1 MPTTLGRLLGPDI
14 RADPAPASGPAAR
27 HRIISA
33 SPYDIPAPAHQ
44 NVTMPLRVALLG
56 VGVALGLW
64 ARALAASSRLSFAS
78 RTSWGTI
85 FLLIAG
91 WSAMVAA
98 VIVLRERRRCAL
110 LLYAVGS
117 WWFVRELASPS
128 VEFPLAFTIGL
139 LLFPLGPALVTHLLL
154 SHPAGRIE
162 GWPYRVIVAS
172 GYVVTAGVLGL
183 AGTSFFD
190 PEPMGCVGCPDNLLL
205 IHAEPGLYDRLNLT
219 GVQLGA
225 AWLILAL
232 GAGAWR
238 VISAK
243 PGSRSSISLVAA
255 GAIGFLTASAAY
267 YLTSLTA
274 GALGGN
280 GRGFAIWQAQGACLI
295 LLAVAMIGDLWRVR
309 RARRNLT
316 RLVVDLAG
324 PAPGRLRDALAQR
337 LADPSL
343 VIGYP
348 IEDGGRYVDAEAREV
363 RLPPPGGRAVT
374 SLRRGSSE
382 LAILVHRPGILGSQP
397 LVDDLVAS
405 VQLGLENERL
415 TAEDLAQLDDLRSS
429 GSRIVAAGDTERRRI
444 ERNLHDGAQQRMVAL
459 LLSLR
464 LIRTGPGGG
473 APQLEAAEQ
482 RLRQAIAD
490 LRRVAQ
496 GVHPVLL
503 KEAGL
508 RPALDALGEERPI
521 TVQAAPGRRYPDAIE
536 SSVYLVVA
544 RMSAAGATSV
554 VINDDG
560 SHLTTR
566 VTVNGHPSDLLD
578 LTDRAKTLGGDIEIT
593 DTGDEVVATLTL
605 PSRQSSG

>member
-1 MPTTLGRLLGPDI
+1 
-14 RADPAPASGPAAR
+14 
-27 HRIISA
+27 
-33 SPYDIPAPAHQ
+33 
-44 NVTMPLRVALLG
+44 MPLRVALLA

-64 ARALAASSRLSFAS
+64 ARAVAASSSGLSFAT

-98 VIVLRERRRCAL
+98 VVLLRERRRCAL

-117 WWFVRELASPS
+117 WWFVRELATPS
-128 VEFPLAFTIGL
+128 VEIPLAFTIGL
-139 LLFPLGPALVTHLLL
+139 VLFPVGPALVAHLLL
-154 SHPAGRIE
+154 SHPTGRIE
-162 GWPYRVIVAS
+162 GWPYRVIVTG
-172 GYVVTAGVLGL
+172 GYLVTAGVLGL
-183 AGTSFFD
+183 GGTSMFD
-190 PEPMGCVGCPDNLLL
+190 PEPMGCVGCPHNLLL
-205 IHAEPGLYDRLNLT
+205 IHADPGVFERVNLT

-225 AWLILAL
+225 VWSILAL

-243 PGSRSSISLVAA
+243 PGSRSSISLVAP
-255 GAIGFLTASAAY
+255 GAIGFLAASTAY
-267 YLTSLTA
+267 YLTSLAT
-274 GALGGN
+274 GVLGGS
-280 GRGFAIWQAQGACLI
+280 GRDLAVWQAQGACLI
-295 LLAVAMIGDLWRVR
+295 LLAAAMTGDLWRVR

-324 PAPGRLRDALAQR
+324 PAPGRLRDALAER
-337 LADPSL
+337 FADPNL
-343 VIGYP
+343 VIAYP
-348 IEDGGRYVDAEAREV
+348 IEDGRRYVDAEAQEV
-363 RLPPPGGRAVT
+363 RLPPPGERAMT

-382 LAILVHRPGILGSQP
+382 LAVLVHRQGILDSRQ
-397 LVDDLVAS
+397 LVDDLIAS

-415 TAEDLAQLDDLRSS
+415 TAEDLAQLGDLRSS
-429 GSRIVAAGDTERRRI
+429 GSRIVAAGDAERRRI
-444 ERNLHDGAQQRMVAL
+444 ERDLHDGAQQRLVAM

-464 LIRTGPGGG
+464 LIGTKPGGST
-473 APQLEAAEQ
+473 PELEAAEQ

-490 LRRVAQ
+490 LRRVAH
-496 GVHPVLL
+496 GVYPVLL

-508 RPALDALGEERPI
+508 LPALHALGEERPV
-521 TVQAAPGRRYPDAIE
+521 TVQAAPRRRYPDATE

-544 RMSAAGATSV
+544 RMSVAGPTSV

-560 SHLTTR
+560 SHLITR

-593 DTGDEVVATLTL
+593 DTGNEVVATLTL
-605 PSRQSSG
+605 PYGNQPDSRQPATPA